1 MKAVIVTPDKELTV
15 AEVPTPEPGPGEV
28 RVRMEYGG
36 ICGSDLA
43 YWKHGASGTA
53 VLTHPLIL
61 GHELAGVIDKLGE
74 GVPARVGVAVTFNPA
89 TLCGEYEVDPSLAHR
104 TNLWPEVRYF
114 GSAAFDPHEQGGFST
129 YRVVREDQLRPIP
142 AGVTTRTAAAAEPLG
157 VAIHGI
163 RRAESVTGPIAGQT
177 ILVNGC
183 GPIGAF
189 LIGAAKHF
197 GAAEVYAADLA
208 ELSLGHARDMGADH
222 LINPT
227 RDELP
232 HDIPLVFDC
241 SGAPAAI
248 DGLLRATRRGGTLVQ
263 VGNLPGQPAPIG
275 LGQLVTREITY
286 IGSYRFIDE
295 VTDALEAMASGLDV
309 EPLLTHEF
317 PIDEAPAAFATAADR
332 STGSS
337 KVLLKL
343 S

>member
-1 MKAVIVTPDKELTV
+1 MKEL
-15 AEVPTPEPGPGEV
+15 
-28 RVRMEYGG
+28 
-36 ICGSDLA
+36 S
-43 YWKHGASGTA
+43 GASA
-53 VLTHPLIL
+53 
-61 GHELAGVIDKLGE
+61 
-74 GVPARVGVAVTFNPA
+74 
-89 TLCGEYEVDPSLAHR
+89 
-104 TNLWPEVRYF
+104 
-114 GSAAFDPHEQGGFST
+114 
-129 YRVVREDQLRPIP
+129 
-142 AGVTTRTAAAAEPLG
+142 TTRTATAAEPLG

-197 GAAEVYAADLA
+197 GAAEVYACDLA
-208 ELSLGHARDMGADH
+208 DLSLGHARDMGADH

>member
-1 MKAVIVTPDKELTV
+1 MKAVV
-15 AEVPTPEPGPGEV
+15 ATPEKLEVTNLPDPKPGPGEV

-53 VLTHPLIL
+53 VLKHPLIL
-61 GHELAGVIDKLGE
+61 GHEVAGIIDMPGK
-74 GVPARVGVAVTFNPA
+74 PATPVTFNPA
-89 TLCGEYEVDPSLAHR
+89 TLCGDYDVAPELRER

-129 YRVVREDQLRPIP
+129 YRVVREDQIRPIP
-142 AGVTTRTAAAAEPLG
+142 AGVSTRTAAAAEPLA
-157 VAIHGI
+157 VAIHGLH
-163 RRAESVTGPIAGQT
+163 RADFKGKP

-183 GPIGAF
+183 GPIGAL
-189 LIGAAKHF
+189 LIGAAKYY
-197 GAAEVYAADLA
+197 GAGEVYASDPADL
-208 ELSLGHARDMGADH
+208 SLEHVKAMGADH

-227 RDELP
+227 RDDLP
-232 HDIPLVFDC
+232 TDIPVTYDC

-263 VGNLPGQPAPIG
+263 VGNLPGTPAPIG

-286 IGSYRFIDE
+286 KGSYRLIDE
-295 VTDALEAMASGLDV
+295 VTDALDAMANGLDI

-317 PIDEAPAAFATAADR
+317 PIDDAVAAFETAADR